1 MRIFHWGNFSTV
13 TGQAD
18 GSIGGI
24 DILSS
29 LSLSLFRL
37 SIHSLD
43 ITKLCYRKTGTQQT
57 INMFS
62 SLRSNI
68 IRSSLRTNTINTR
81 FNAIR
86 FISAETRAAIDE
98 AVKSAPV
105 VLFMKGTPDAP
116 ACGFSR
122 ATIQLLGQQGV
133 DPSKFAAYNV
143 LEDPELRQGVKEYS
157 EWPTIPQL
165 YVNGEF
171 VGGCDIITNM
181 SHSGELAELLD
192 DANALVEE

>member
-1 MRIFHWGNFSTV
+1 M
-13 TGQAD
+13 
-18 GSIGGI
+18 
-24 DILSS
+24 
-29 LSLSLFRL
+29 FR
-37 SIHSLD
+37 
-43 ITKLCYRKTGTQQT
+43 
-57 INMFS
+57 

-192 DANALVEE
+192 DASALVEE